1 MSRRRVAEGP
11 VRSLR
16 TRSGLRIR
24 VSDDKDQPEIT
35 IEAPGG
41 ASLTLR
47 RLGKSVAL
55 RDADGNEISLKPG
68 TLSIRAA
75 GLLRMAAAKVEID
88 AGEVEVNA
96 GVARFAGVVQCDTL
110 VANSVV
116 AASYTPGAGNTW

>member
-41 ASLTLR
+41 ASPLTLR

-88 AGEVEVNA
+88 AGEVEGLRQA
-96 GVARFAGVVQCDTL
+96 CL
-110 VANSVV
+110 
-116 AASYTPGAGNTW
+116 ASSSAQRA